1 MPSTLYYKKF
11 SAGHNVWGYAPNWFT
26 NPEATVS
33 AGGVPWVSDNAF
45 KTYNLEFATGETVSP
60 FIGDDA
66 SSGVIGQG
74 FEITGV
80 CNMALQFGFDP
91 GEGNGSCSVYGGTWS
106 GAISLR
112 DTFLYGGIYSNT
124 VTGILNSTISG
135 GVFNGAV
142 ACDVSAGTFNNTVL
156 AALIQG
162 GTFNGAVTSTGAT
175 SGGTFNSS
183 VTQTGGTI
191 SGGTFNGA
199 YSRVTG
205 NVTGGTF
212 NNGIINQFYR
222 NGFPP
227 PLVFGGYNPKAL
239 DVLGT
244 GL

>member
-1 MPSTLYYKKF
+1 MPTLYYKQLE
-11 SAGHNVWGYAPNWFT
+11 AIHNVWGNATNWFT

-33 AGGVPWVSDNAF
+33 AGGVPWVSNNAF
-45 KTYNLEFATGETVSP
+45 KTYDLAFATGQTLSP
-60 FIGDDA
+60 LIGEDA

-80 CNMALQFGFDP
+80 CNMALQFGFNA
-91 GEGNGSCSVYGGTWS
+91 GEGVGNCSVYGGTWS
-106 GAISLR
+106 GAISLF
-112 DTFLYGGIYSNT
+112 TGTLYGGIYSNT
-124 VTGILNSTISG
+124 VTGIFNSTISG

-156 AALIQG
+156 AASIQG

-175 SGGTFNSS
+175 IGGTFNGS

-191 SGGTFNGA
+191 SGGTFNGT
-199 YSRVTG
+199 YTRVAG

-227 PLVFGGYNPKAL
+227 PFVFTGYNPNAL